1 MNTSSKLICNLSA
14 ISRGL
19 DITNPEYQ
27 RKPRHALAHRL
38 RRVIASVLVLETKE
52 YEADI
57 TLATCRDIACGLVAL
72 LDESEFDRVAIK
84 DVVIELLQCI
94 DGEA

>member
-1 MNTSSKLICNLSA
+1 MNHSKRICDLSA

-19 DITNPEYQ
+19 DITNPEYK
-27 RKPRHALAHRL
+27 RKPRRKVAHRL

-84 DVVIELLQCI
+84 DAVIGLIQCI

>member
-1 MNTSSKLICNLSA
+1 MITSKLICDLSA
-14 ISRGL
+14 ISRGI
-19 DITNPEYQ
+19 DITNPEYL
-27 RKPRHALAHRL
+27 RKPRHVLAQRL
-38 RRVIASVLVLETKE
+38 RRVIASVFVLETKE
-52 YEADI
+52 YEADV

-84 DVVIELLQCI
+84 NMVIELLQCI